1 MNEGAVDPA
10 SLLEQIELQVGKVKE
25 EALSRKE
32 ILDKVE
38 KWMAACEEE
47 CWLEEYNN
55 VGLPYFPFINCG
67 LLITGTYPT
76 KNLIFDIN
84 QSLYVGR

>member
-55 VGLPYFPFINCG
+55 VGLYFPFITVSC
-67 LLITGTYPT
+67 
-76 KNLIFDIN
+76 
-84 QSLYVGR
+84 SLRVHTQQKI